1 MKIVFISNFLNHHQ
15 LPVCEAL
22 FRLTD
27 GQFRFVA
34 NMPINEERLALGYE
48 DMNRKDFVIRAY
60 EDATQVAEAIKWC
73 LESDVMI
80 FGSAPDK
87 YANLRIESG
96 KPLFR
101 YNERLF
107 KDGIIHA
114 YTPRAMKN
122 LYNKYGRHRNKPVF
136 MLCASA
142 YTAMD
147 FHRAGVFEKK
157 AFRWGYFPE
166 VKLYED
172 IDGLISEKKKK
183 TLLWAGRM
191 LDWKHPDDVIEIAN
205 RLKRDGYSFE
215 IKIIGT
221 GEMRETLENMIKEKG
236 LSDCVCLTGA
246 MSPEE
251 VRRHMEES
259 EIFLF
264 TSDRNEGWGAVLNES
279 MNSGCT
285 VVASHIIGSVP
296 FLIEN
301 GKNGLIYR
309 DGNIESLYKKV
320 RFLLDNPEKRAEM
333 GKNAYLTLAN
343 QWNPQNAAE
352 RFYKLAE
359 AVLSGEEKPDIFKD
373 GVCSRAPLLRDGWF
387 KDRH

>member
-1 MKIVFISNFLNHHQ
+1 MKIAFFSNYLNHHQ
-15 LPVCEAL
+15 FPVCETL
-22 FRLTD
+22 YNLTK
-27 GQFRFVA
+27 GQFRFIA
-34 NMPINEERLALGYE
+34 NMPIYAERLDLGYE
-48 DMNRKDFVIRAY
+48 DMNQKEFVIRAY
-60 EDATQVAEAIKWC
+60 EDSFQQAKALKWC

-80 FGSAPDK
+80 FGSAPEK
-87 YANLRIESG
+87 YAQMRIESG

-101 YNERLF
+101 YSERLF
-107 KDGIIHA
+107 KNGIIHA
-114 YTPRAMKN
+114 YTPKSIKN
-122 LYNKYGRHRNKPVF
+122 LYNKHGKHRNKPVF

-172 IDGLISEKKKK
+172 IDGLITSKKKN
-183 TLLWAGRM
+183 TILWAGRM
-191 LDWKHPDDVIEIAN
+191 LDWKHPDDVIEVAD
-205 RLKRDGYSFE
+205 RLKKDGYFFE
-215 IKIIGT
+215 VKMIGT
-221 GEMRETLENMIKEKG
+221 GPMLETLENMIKERE
-236 LSDCVCLTGA
+236 LSDYIQLTGA
-246 MSPEE
+246 MSPDE

-279 MNSGCT
+279 MNSGCA

-296 FLIEN
+296 FLIKNCEN
-301 GKNGLIYR
+301 GFIYR
-309 DGNIESLYKKV
+309 DGHIDSLYKKV
-320 RFLLDNPEKRAEM
+320 RFLLDNPEKRSEI

-352 RFYKLAE
+352 RFVKLAE
-359 AVLSGEEKPDIFKD
+359 SVLKGEEKPDVFED
-373 GVCSRAPLLRDGWF
+373 GVCSKAPLLRDGWF
-387 KDRH
+387 KK